1 MAGWLGI
8 KVCGRLCTINNYAQK
23 IQNFK
28 LYNFEVSEQSLS
40 LQFNENHRSKTSQ
53 IRINVEIICFQV
65 DSIFLP
71 KITSLFKS
79 KLK

>member
-8 KVCGRLCTINNYAQK
+8 KVYGRLCTINNYAQK

-53 IRINVEIICFQV
+53 IRTNVEINCFR
-65 DSIFLP
+65 SILFFP
-71 KITSLFKS
+71 EITSLIF